1 MPIDLKGKKYYQ
13 VAERLV
19 KFHEDFPD
27 YRIQSEVI
35 NQTDRSVTV
44 EVRVVEPMHSE
55 EMCVTSYIVHSTGH
69 AEGYYNGGEKVLEK
83 TESVACG
90 RALAFLHPDLMGT
103 DIASADEIAEWMR
116 HGQTK
121 KLSELHAKQI
131 ADLLDAV
138 DVDSGE
144 GVLAFGEAWTELDEP
159 EQRSF
164 GPWVSTFWPGGVSKA
179 KEKMRATMW
188 AYRQEMKDDV

>member
-27 YRIQSEVI
+27 CRIVPYLLRKDEQSVVM
-35 NQTDRSVTV
+35 QV
-44 EVRVVEPMHSE
+44 EIRDLNDNVLSR
-55 EMCVTSYIVHSTGH
+55 GH
-69 AEGYYNGGEKVLEK
+69 AEGYYNGGDKVLEK

-121 KLSELHAKQI
+121 KLSEEHAKQI
-131 ADLLDAV
+131 ADLLDSV
-138 DVDSGE
+138 DLESGE
-144 GVLAFGEAWTELDEP
+144 GVFAFGEAWTELDEP

-164 GPWVSTFWPGGVSKA
+164 GPWVTTFWPGGVSKA

-188 AYRQEMKDDV
+188 AYRQEMKDAV